1 MRDGDADDDDDIEDE
16 SGTRLADEV
25 RADDK
30 GTNANEAQSKLVKDI
45 LSRQAEQQ
53 AAQIIEPV
61 AEEKAEEK
69 LSGSGIRLGRR
80 SKSVNDKKKG
90 GLNDID
96 GKNASNVM
104 GEGDI
109 ERLRA
114 AIQVLTQHTGPL
126 KACMEYIQEDVGMM
140 TTELHK
146 WEEDCRK
153 SQVELEI
160 ETRKSRELLHSLQMQ
175 EADLDDQIAEQISRI
190 SSTKA
195 SIARNDDRI
204 SQMLKLIATS

>member
-1 MRDGDADDDDDIEDE
+1 MRDGDDDDDEIEDE

-25 RADDK
+25 NADDK
-30 GTNANEAQSKLVKDI
+30 GTDANGAQSKLVKDI

-53 AAQIIEPV
+53 AAQKIDQDV
-61 AEEKAEEK
+61 AEEKTEEK
-69 LSGSGIRLGRR
+69 PSGSGIRLGRR
-80 SKSVNDKKKG
+80 SKSGNDKKKG
-90 GLNDID
+90 GSNDID

-109 ERLRA
+109 ERLRG
-114 AIQVLTQHTGPL
+114 AIQILTQHTAPL

-153 SQVELEI
+153 SQVEFEV
-160 ETRKSRELLHSLQMQ
+160 ETRRSRELLHPLQMQ

-204 SQMLKLIATS
+204 GQILKLVATS